1 MLNRRMAVIL
11 CMMISLLASG
21 LAVSSQA
28 QSRTSE
34 NEQAVWKL
42 EHDYWRYVQN
52 NDLSAYLALWN
63 KNFLGWPSVNAAP
76 VHKDHITDWIT
87 SETSKGLAFK
97 FIALKPAAI
106 QVTGDIAV
114 TCYWMTYEWVA
125 KDGKPAAEY
134 NIRLTHTWIKGGN
147 TWQIIGGMSMLEPSP
162 SRN

>member
-11 CMMISLLASG
+11 CIVMSLLASG

-42 EHDYWRYVQN
+42 EHSYWRYVQN
-52 NDLSAYLALWN
+52 NDLPAYLALWN
-63 KNFLGWPSVNAAP
+63 KNFLGWPSVSAAP

-106 QVTGDIAV
+106 QVTGNIAV
-114 TCYWMTYEWVA
+114 TYYWITSEWVA
-125 KDGKPAAEY
+125 KDGKLAAKFTDR
-134 NIRLTHTWIKGGN
+134 ITHTWIKSGD
-147 TWQIIGGMSMLEPSP
+147 TWQIIGGMSMPEPS
-162 SRN
+162 R